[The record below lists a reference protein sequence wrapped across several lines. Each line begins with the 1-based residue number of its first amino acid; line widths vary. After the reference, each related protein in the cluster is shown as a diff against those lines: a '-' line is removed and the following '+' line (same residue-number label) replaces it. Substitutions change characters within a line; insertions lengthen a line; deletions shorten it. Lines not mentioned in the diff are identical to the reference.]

1 VLIPTGWQARLP
13 KSKAF
18 RERLAAIVPDKHQS
32 TMTKMGAIIAT
43 GILDAGGR

>member
-1 VLIPTGWQARLP
+1 VP

-18 RERLAAIVPDKHQS
+18 RERLAKLIPDKHQT